1 RFAVEFGAGLIATEL
16 DELAAAAR
24 LAANCQPGHV
34 DLEKWGEQ
42 GIPNIQP
49 LWMLKYLPNM
59 LACHVSILHNAQGPS
74 NTITEGDVASLLAL
88 GEAYR
93 ILARGQADFFL
104 VGGGE
109 SKLNPLSMTRQSLF
123 LPLSRRNEEPESACR
138 PFDRRRDGMV
148 LGEGAGVFIL
158 EDLEHAK
165 RRGSRIY
172 AEVVGFG
179 AAFDPERKGDGVA
192 RAVCAALNEAGIGP
206 E

>member
-42 GIPNIQP
+42 GLPNIQP

-74 NTITEGDVASLLAL
+74 NTITEGDVASLLAI

-93 ILARGQADFFL
+93 VLTRDAADFFL
-104 VGGGE
+104 VGGGD
-109 SKLNPLSMTRQSLF
+109 SRINPLSLVRNCLF
-123 LPLSRRNEEPESACR
+123 QPLSRRNDAPEKASR
-138 PFDRRRDGMV
+138 PFDRDRDGFV
-148 LGEGAGVFIL
+148 LGEGSTVLSL
-158 EDLEHAK
+158 EELEHAK
-165 RRGSRIY
+165 KRGARIY

-179 AAFDPERKGDGVA
+179 SAFDPQRSGRALA
-192 RAVCAALNEAGIGP
+192 R
-206 E
+206 